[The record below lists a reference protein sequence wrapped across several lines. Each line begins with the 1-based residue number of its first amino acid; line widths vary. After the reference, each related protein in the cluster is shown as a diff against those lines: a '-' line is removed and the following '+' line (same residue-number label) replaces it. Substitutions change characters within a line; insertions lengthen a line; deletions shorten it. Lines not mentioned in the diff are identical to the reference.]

1 MLRQFRIL
9 IHYGSFTLMESDS
22 GTDSDSDSDTKPD
35 GYIVLYRTVHIA
47 QTQIWIPTP
56 HLCKGQE
63 SESVCGH
70 VNEPLKLVHTK
81 QCSSFYVVL
90 PLKAYSHTRRKWVW
104 KWKKLKDK
112 QQTSKYIFDFTSPF
126 CSMWM
131 NLKIANF
138 KREFLRLKISRFP
151 KDFYIICKFYC
162 SYDELRA
169 AGRRLLL

>member
-1 MLRQFRIL
+1 
-9 IHYGSFTLMESDS
+9 MESDS

-70 VNEPLKLVHTK
+70 LNEPLKLVHTK

-90 PLKAYSHTRRKWVW
+90 PLKAYSYQAKMSLKV
-104 KWKKLKDK
+104 KKTK
-112 QQTSKYIFDFTSPF
+112 
-126 CSMWM
+126 
-131 NLKIANF
+131 
-138 KREFLRLKISRFP
+138 
-151 KDFYIICKFYC
+151 
-162 SYDELRA
+162 
-169 AGRRLLL
+169 G